1 VSTAVTERLEA
12 PSPAETPQSARWHPA
27 TRGEMSILIVSFA
40 LLVLATD
47 ILNIR
52 LGVEWMTLA
61 VLLAATLITRLPAQF
76 LRDWWFLLLGLLLWN
91 LSGPLAGMTRFPPH
105 LDFMMNLD
113 RILGFGHLPPIV
125 LQSHLAA
132 GANKNALD
140 YLTSITYNLHVP
152 EPYIAAYLLWRI
164 NRSAYFVFATALL
177 ALLTL
182 SFVTFFI
189 FPAVPPWMASE
200 WLGRIH
206 GVTNRF
212 STVLHSYPLP
222 FHTTPIFYFFPLYG
236 DPVAAFPSQHA
247 AIPFLELLTFGLVL
261 GRKAYVWFGVW
272 VLWVTFT
279 IVYLGEHWVT
289 DALAGF
295 LYSGVIFLAVL
306 WWFGRRGWAAS
317 I

>member
-1 VSTAVTERLEA
+1 VSAVTDRLERPRSIA
-12 PSPAETPQSARWHPA
+12 LGWNAAWRPASRA
-27 TRGEMSILIVSFA
+27 EMLTLIVSFA

-61 VLLAATLITRLPAQF
+61 VLIAATFITRLPAQM
-76 LRDWWFLLLGLLLWN
+76 LRDWWFLLIGLLLWN
-91 LSGPLAGMTRFPPH
+91 LSGPLAGAFTIPPH
-105 LDFMMNLD
+105 LDFMMNID
-113 RILGFGHLPPIV
+113 RVLGFGHLPPV
-125 LQSHLAA
+125 ELQHYLAA

-140 YLTSITYNLHVP
+140 YLTAVTYNLHVP

-177 ALLTL
+177 VLLIL
-182 SFVTFFI
+182 GFVTFI
-189 FPAVPPWMASE
+189 LFPAVPPWMASE

-236 DPVAAFPSQHA
+236 DSVAAFPSEHA

-261 GRKAYVWFGVW
+261 GRKVYVWFGLW
-272 VLWVTFT
+272 VLWVLFT

-289 DALAGF
+289 DAIAGY
-295 LYSGVIFLAVL
+295 LYSTAIFLAVM
-306 WWFGRRGWAAS
+306 WWFRRKGWVTAL
-317 I
+317 